1 MNARQLHE
9 MNDFATYG
17 TLSHSGTRVAR
28 ELRIQKNKCASVC
41 VRCHGFPAAS
51 AKDFPSSAM
60 RVGQKRIN
68 QLSTVATLSEADR
81 AAGGQRAKG
90 EGAKRRFGTHPRTVH
105 AFLELEINIKLTC
118 SLPAHTHTHT
128 LRGCTRHLYT
138 DIYGRL
144 CVRI

>member
-1 MNARQLHE
+1 

-90 EGAKRRFGTHPRTVH
+90 EGGKAKVRHTPPHCTCVFGVGNKHKTHVQ
-105 AFLELEINIKLTC
+105 
-118 SLPAHTHTHT
+118 PACTHKHTHT
-128 LRGCTRHLYT
+128 LRGYTRHLYT